1 MQRHCNAG
9 ALSHRIALI
18 MYAETC
24 TSIMNLPALCTA
36 AVAIAQR
43 PGSLFDLSGLV
54 FGSDDFCASLGATRT
69 ADSTE
74 ILYARQRCV
83 LVAKA
88 FGLQAIDM
96 VHIDYRDAAGLRG
109 QAEFGARMGY
119 TGKQVIHPG
128 QIDVVQAAFVP
139 SAERVEWAR
148 GLLSAFE
155 QHQRD
160 GKGAF
165 VYRNQMID
173 MPTRRQA
180 QNVMD
185 TVANLKGGDVEE

>member
-1 MQRHCNAG
+1 
-9 ALSHRIALI
+9 
-18 MYAETC
+18 MYAESC
-24 TSIMNLPALCTA
+24 TAIMNLPAICSA
-36 AVAIAQR
+36 AMSIAQR
-43 PGSLFDLSGLV
+43 PDSLFDVAGLV
-54 FGSDDFCASLGATRT
+54 FGSDDFCASMGATRT

-83 LVAKA
+83 LIAKA

-96 VHIDYRDAAGLRG
+96 VHIDYKDAAGLRA

-119 TGKQVIHPG
+119 TGKQVIHPA
-128 QIDVVQAAFVP
+128 QIDAVQAAFVP
-139 SAERVEWAR
+139 SAERVDWAR
-148 GLLSAFE
+148 GLLRAFE
-155 QHQRD
+155 EHQHE

-173 MPTRRQA
+173 MPTMRQA

-185 TVANLKGGDVEE
+185 TVANLKGGDVAEPTD